1 MCCNIHIV
9 HFRALHTK
17 IWLFGR
23 GRRARVNSRAISLL
37 APVALRAS
45 RSGELQS
52 VLVCETCV
60 FLCLAAVENQGLLFA
75 VLWRRMQHYLS
86 LCCSPQGAK
95 DS

>member
-1 MCCNIHIV
+1 MCCNVHIV

-52 VLVCETCV
+52 VFIYAMMCRYSLRNLR
-60 FLCLAAVENQGLLFA
+60 FSLF
-75 VLWRRMQHYLS
+75 S
-86 LCCSPQGAK
+86 GC
-95 DS
+95 